1 MQAQREIGNQW
12 AEIAKHLTGRSDNSV
27 KNQWNSVTMRRYRNQ
42 MANVPS
48 DQLVSA
54 IAHDQGVCAAE
65 PSPAFVLERPAANL
79 EPEAPVDMDLEQDG
93 KPHTLPP
100 AIISLQRLKKAL
112 GLS

>member
-1 MQAQREIGNQW
+1 
-12 AEIAKHLTGRSDNSV
+12 
-27 KNQWNSVTMRRYRNQ
+27 MRRYRNQ

-65 PSPAFVLERPAANL
+65 PSPAFVLERPAPNL

-93 KPHTLPP
+93 KPHTPTPTP
-100 AIISLQRLKKAL
+100 AILISLRLKKAL

>member
-1 MQAQREIGNQW
+1 
-12 AEIAKHLTGRSDNSV
+12 
-27 KNQWNSVTMRRYRNQ
+27 MRRYRNQ

-65 PSPAFVLERPAANL
+65 PSPAFVLERPAPNL

-93 KPHTLPP
+93 KPHTPTPTP
-100 AIISLQRLKKAL
+100 AILISLQRLKKAL

>member
-1 MQAQREIGNQW
+1 
-12 AEIAKHLTGRSDNSV
+12 
-27 KNQWNSVTMRRYRNQ
+27 MRRYRNQ

-65 PSPAFVLERPAANL
+65 PSPAFVLERPAPNL

-93 KPHTLPP
+93 KPHTPTP
-100 AIISLQRLKKAL
+100 AILISLQRLKKAL
-112 GLS
+112 GLSSDGCAR